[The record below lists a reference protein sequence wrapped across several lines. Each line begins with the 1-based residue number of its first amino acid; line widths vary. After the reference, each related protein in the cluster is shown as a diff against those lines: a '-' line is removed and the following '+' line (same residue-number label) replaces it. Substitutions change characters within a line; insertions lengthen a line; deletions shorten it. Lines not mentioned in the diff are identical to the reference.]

1 MSERSERVNVPSA
14 RQIRPAQS
22 IDGEPVSV
30 PPVMEQPSVAGT
42 PDPDPGDGS
51 ESSATTAEPASP
63 AAEPGRPG
71 FARRLWERVGPPGW
85 TLRSRLVALL
95 VALLTGVSLTIG
107 VISTLALQHYL
118 VGQLDDKV
126 ESAAYRTLH
135 LYQARQEPSTTDN
148 HNTFGFGPGQVEGTV
163 IAILQNGKL
172 AGDVGVL
179 TTTGQTGTVAGDTAV
194 LGTVPA
200 DTHDHTRD
208 LGGDLGTYRLRAV
221 LVGPVSNGTVI
232 VTGLPMKSV
241 SDATF
246 RLAAIITLVTLVF
259 VAVGAAIGAAIVRL
273 ALRPL
278 RRVAATAHQV
288 STMPLDRGE
297 VALAVRVPDSYTDQ
311 RTEVGQVGSALNALL
326 GHVAD
331 ALSARQA
338 SETRV
343 RRFVADASHELRTP
357 LAAIRGYAEL
367 SRRSREPVP
376 SDVAHA
382 LDRVE
387 SQAVRMTGLVEDL
400 LLLASLDSGRPI
412 VVEQVDLSVLLVGAL
427 SDAHAAGPGHRWRLD
442 LPEDSVIVPGEAA
455 RLTQVVVNL
464 LANARTHTPA
474 GTTVTAGLAT
484 AGGTAVVTVADDGP
498 GIPPALLPE
507 VFERFARGDSSR
519 SRAAGSTG
527 LGLSIV
533 AAVVAAHHGT
543 VNVTSVP
550 GRTVFTVTLPL
561 ESEILTAPAD

>member
-1 MSERSERVNVPSA
+1 M
-14 RQIRPAQS
+14 
-22 IDGEPVSV
+22 EP
-30 PPVMEQPSVAGT
+30 PSVAGT
-42 PDPDPGDGS
+42 PDPEPGDGS
-51 ESSATTAEPASP
+51 ESPAESFETAAPAP
-63 AAEPGRPG
+63 TPHRPRL
-71 FARRLWERVGPPGW
+71 ARRVWDRVGPPGW

-95 VALLTGVSLTIG
+95 VALLAGVSLTIG

-135 LYQARQEPSTTDN
+135 LYQAQQDPPTSQS

-163 IAILQNGKL
+163 MAVLTNGKL
-172 AGDVGVL
+172 AGDVLVL
-179 TTTGQTGTVAGDTAV
+179 TTTGQTGTVAGNTAV
-194 LGTVPA
+194 LATVPA

-208 LGGDLGTYRLRAV
+208 LGGDLGEYRLRAV
-221 LVGPVSNGTVI
+221 PVGSGTV
-232 VTGLPMKSV
+232 VLTGLSMKSV
-241 SDATF
+241 KDATF
-246 RLAAIITLVTLVF
+246 RLAAIITLVTVVF
-259 VAVGAAIGAAIVRL
+259 VAVGAGIGAAIVRL

-278 RRVAATAHQV
+278 RRVAATAAQV
-288 STMPLDRGE
+288 STMQLDRGE
-297 VALAVRVPDSYTDQ
+297 VALGVRVPDSYTDQ
-311 RTEVGQVGSALNALL
+311 RTEVGQVGSALNAMLV
-326 GHVAD
+326 HVAD
-331 ALSARQA
+331 ALTVRQA

-367 SRRSREPVP
+367 SRRSPEPIP

-412 VVEQVDLSVLLVGAL
+412 VLEQVDLSVLLVGAL
-427 SDAHAAGPGHRWRLD
+427 SDAHAAGPEHRWRLD
-442 LPEDSVIVPGEAA
+442 LPEDSVMIQGEAA

-474 GTTVTAGLAT
+474 GTSVTAGLAT
-484 AGGTAVVTVADDGP
+484 AGGIAVITVADDGP
-498 GIPPALLPE
+498 GISPALLPE

-543 VNVTSVP
+543 VNVSSVP
-550 GRTVFTVTLPL
+550 GRTVFTVTLPMD
-561 ESEILTAPAD
+561 SEIPAPPAD